1 MFVVEASRYA
11 RPMPGASPDTTTEM
25 EVVAKTRL
33 DAAAARA
40 AMRDGILRA
49 DRAQPV
55 FAIRTMNEIIGQS
68 ISERRFALMLIAGFA
83 GLSLFLAAFGIYS
96 VMSYTVAQRTP
107 EIGIR
112 MALGAKVY
120 QILWMIERQALALTI
135 IGLTI
140 GLLAA
145 SVLTRFLKTMLFGIG
160 PADPVTFL
168 GVAGALLFVG
178 MLACCSPAW
187 RASRVDPLDTLRQ
200 E

>member
-1 MFVVEASRYA
+1 
-11 RPMPGASPDTTTEM
+11 MPGESPESTTEM
-25 EVVAKTRL
+25 SVVAKTRL
-33 DAAAARA
+33 DAAPVRA
-40 AMRDGILRA
+40 AMKDGILRA

-55 FAIRTMNEIIGQS
+55 FAIQTMDEVIGQS

-112 MALGAKVY
+112 MALGAKVH
-120 QILWMIERQALALTI
+120 QILWMIERQALVLTI
-135 IGLTI
+135 IGLTT
-140 GLLAA
+140 GLLVA

-168 GVAGALLFVG
+168 GVVGALLFVG
-178 MLACCSPAW
+178 MIACCSPAW
-187 RASRVDPLDTLRQ
+187 RASRVDPVDTLRQ